1 MPHKV
6 PKKNPVGVD
15 DKNWNKLQ
23 WFKKR
28 QLIARIIKTNKN
40 KSSEYLIF
48 IEFHKKNWVDYVQG
62 KQNRL
67 SEIDYTVFV
76 VVVVVVVV
84 FCCVTSKN

>member
-48 IEFHKKNWVDYVQG
+48 IEFHKKN
-62 KQNRL
+62 
-67 SEIDYTVFV
+67 
-76 VVVVVVVV
+76 
-84 FCCVTSKN
+84 